1 MKLAYCKAASA
12 LALAITTSV
21 SVAQEGRYVDSATV
35 RQVQQT
41 LNQRGIRVAADG
53 VMGPATE
60 AAIKTFQRSQN
71 LDPTGR
77 LNRQTL
83 AALGFGPQGG
93 EPIPP
98 LAYSPTTIRQVQQTL
113 NNRGFR
119 AGPVDGVMGPN
130 VQEALMDFQR
140 SENLEPT
147 GQLNPRTLSALGIQA
162 QPLSSVPDPALP
174 YANAA
179 TVREVQR
186 ALKSRGYLV
195 GAVDGVMGP
204 STERAIRDFQLSENL
219 ESTGRLNRQTLSAL
233 GVQGA

>member
-1 MKLAYCKAASA
+1 MKLAHCTAASVIV
-12 LALAITTSV
+12 LAITTSL

-35 RQVQQT
+35 REVQKT
-41 LNQRGIRVAADG
+41 LNNRGIRIAADG

-83 AALGFGPQGG
+83 AALGFEPHATEPVAPHVYGP
-93 EPIPP
+93 
-98 LAYSPTTIRQVQQTL
+98 STIRQVQQTL
-113 NNRGFR
+113 NHRGFR
-119 AGPVDGVMGPN
+119 AGLVDGVMGPN
-130 VQEALMDFQR
+130 VEAAIADFQR

-162 QPLSSVPDPALP
+162 QPVFAAPPPVPFAST
-174 YANAA
+174 N
-179 TVREVQR
+179 TVRQVQR
-186 ALKSRGYLV
+186 ALKSRGYMV
-195 GAVDGVMGP
+195 GPVDGVMGP
-204 STERAIRDFQLSENL
+204 STEHAIRQFQQSEDL
-219 ESTGRLNRQTLSAL
+219 EPTGRLNRQTLAAL